1 MQNKLQELTEKLYNE
16 GLSKGKQDAEELKA
30 NAKAQAAEIV
40 KKANEEAA
48 QILKNA
54 QLEAEELKKKS
65 ENDIKMASGQALQQ
79 VKHEIEQAIV
89 CNAVG
94 SKVGAAMKDADFVKS
109 VILEIVK
116 AFNPANS
123 EPVALDVVL
132 PESKKAELSAFM
144 ENQVKELCG
153 KGLNVSFSNGVKSGF
168 KIGPSEKG
176 YKLSFTGED
185 FEAIISEYLR
195 PKTKALVFGK

>member
-16 GLSKGKQDAEELKA
+16 GLYKGKQDAEELKA

-40 KKANEEAA
+40 KRANEEAA

-54 QLEAEELKKKS
+54 ELEAEELKQKS
-65 ENDIKMASGQALQQ
+65 ANDIKMASGQALQQ

-89 CNAVG
+89 CN
-94 SKVGAAMKDADFVKS
+94 SVGAKVDAAMNDADFVKS
-109 VILEIVK
+109 LILEIVK
-116 AFNPANS
+116 AFNPANA
-123 EPVALDVVL
+123 EPVALEVIL
-132 PESKKAELSAFM
+132 PEAKKAELAAFM
-144 ENQVKELCG
+144 ESQVKALCS
-153 KGLNVSFSNGVKSGF
+153 KGLNVSFSNGIKSGF
-168 KIGPSEKG
+168 KIGPAEKG